1 MSVYIHNSNT
11 GDKVAHFRPF
21 GETVNLLYIVLG
33 IPDHVKYSPDFKSR
47 ELALNY
53 GIFVYELDGN
63 NQVIRGFKDE

>member
-1 MSVYIHNSNT
+1 MFVHIHNSNT
-11 GDKVAHFRPF
+11 GEKGRNFRPF

-33 IPDHVKYSPDFKSR
+33 IPDHVKYSVGFKAR
-47 ELALNY
+47 ELAVDY